1 MSKTILSIDPG
12 YERVGIAVLVK
23 NERGVITIVHSE
35 CFKTLPSE
43 EFVDRLVSIG
53 THVSEIIQKYKPTFF
68 AIENLFMQNNQKTV
82 MKVSEA
88 RGVLLYI
95 AKVFKLSVYELTP
108 LQIKSAVTGSG
119 RSDKTSVQKMVKIL
133 LPEIKQKTKIID
145 DEYDALA
152 CGLAYFALEKSL

>member
-1 MSKTILSIDPG
+1 MS
-12 YERVGIAVLVK
+12 
-23 NERGVITIVHSE
+23 
-35 CFKTLPSE
+35 
-43 EFVDRLVSIG
+43 
-53 THVSEIIQKYKPTFF
+53 
-68 AIENLFMQNNQKTV
+68 IENLFMQNNQKTV

-95 AKVFKLSVYELTP
+95 ARVFKLSVYEFTP

-119 RSDKTSVQKMVKIL
+119 RSDKTAVQKMVKIL
-133 LPEIKQKTKIID
+133 LPEIKNKTKIID